1 MQENFLSVDLLVM
14 MISDVGLLFVFLA
27 LCLAVGAVPVDQ
39 DNERE
44 DEHTVGNEDGVQDC
58 CQCLRLVVRG
68 YNNPGVHS
76 RVVTGEG
83 RLVLR
88 TF

>member
-1 MQENFLSVDLLVM
+1 
-14 MISDVGLLFVFLA
+14 MIILDVCLLFIFLA
-27 LCLAVGAVPVDQ
+27 LCLTVGAVPVDQ
-39 DNERE
+39 DYERE
-44 DEHTVGNEDGVQDC
+44 DEHTVGYEDGVQDC
-58 CQCLRLVVRG
+58 CQCLGLVVRG